1 MNLLCTAEDR
11 LSARPHV
18 AGKRGDIVEH
28 CFGTEYIEH
37 NMAEFISD
45 LASER
50 GYSLVSRPRVTLKPD
65 AGIPRRGID
74 IAAQLSDELKQ
85 RFAAIS
91 REAGP
96 MPESAAANSAPDVTP
111 RGLGLVDVVL
121 GSLFGPAFLLVF
133 VAWLLVVAPLQF
145 VVNLAAGAPARLA
158 LASPAR
164 AWYRITPHEIHV
176 EEALKSGSVPEGA
189 TESGFSAKPVTFTAA
204 IASALLFAVSRLVS

>member
-1 MNLLCTAEDR
+1 MSVRPALVAALVLATA
-11 LSARPHV
+11 
-18 AGKRGDIVEH
+18 
-28 CFGTEYIEH
+28 
-37 NMAEFISD
+37 
-45 LASER
+45 
-50 GYSLVSRPRVTLKPD
+50 
-65 AGIPRRGID
+65 
-74 IAAQLSDELKQ
+74 
-85 RFAAIS
+85 
-91 REAGP
+91 
-96 MPESAAANSAPDVTP
+96 SAARADGCKWMLDGRLVPEREQRGLLSCADGTQTMYVAATSELDVTP

-121 GSLFGPAFLLVF
+121 GVLFGPAFLLVF

-176 EEALKSGSVPEGA
+176 EEALKSDSVPEGA